1 MNHEQLRIDLTQL
14 HGELRNIKSVD
25 EEDQKLL
32 RQLESDIETLLA
44 RDPENLEP
52 DEDLRQRLSEALA
65 HVEAA
70 HPRIILLMRQIV
82 DSVSFLGV

>member
-1 MNHEQLRIDLTQL
+1 MNHEQLRSDLRQL
-14 HGELRNIKSVD
+14 HGELGNIKSLD
-25 EEDQKLL
+25 EGDQKLL

-44 RDPENLEP
+44 RDPDNLEP